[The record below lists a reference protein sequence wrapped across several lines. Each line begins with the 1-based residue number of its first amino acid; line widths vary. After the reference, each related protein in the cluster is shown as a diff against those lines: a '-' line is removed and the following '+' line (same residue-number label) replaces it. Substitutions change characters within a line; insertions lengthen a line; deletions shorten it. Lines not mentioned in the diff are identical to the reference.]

1 MTAIITYRVLL
12 SNMLRCSYVLGD
24 SYLVARSVRC
34 EIPHMQC
41 VRGSGETEF
50 CLQ

>member
-34 EIPHMQC
+34 EIPHLEYLAMC
-41 VRGSGETEF
+41 ETKWRN
-50 CLQ
+50 